1 MVWEYMVTTGSTVSS
16 EHLSFNRV
24 YMGTSSDTHQ
34 VYVTGTVGPVGPG
47 GFEHALKG
55 YIFT

>member
-1 MVWEYMVTTGSTVSS
+1 MVTAGAPGST
-16 EHLSFNRV
+16 ERLRFIRL